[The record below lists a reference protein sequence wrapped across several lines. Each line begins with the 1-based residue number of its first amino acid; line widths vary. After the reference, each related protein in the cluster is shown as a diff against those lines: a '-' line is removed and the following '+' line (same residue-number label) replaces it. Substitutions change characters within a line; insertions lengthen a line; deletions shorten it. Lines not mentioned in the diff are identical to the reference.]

1 MGLEAGFLRSAS
13 ILFLPPAAQCNQN
26 DLLSPRLF
34 PHAASRFVAVQSWHP
49 ELGQR
54 LDPLLLLL
62 ERSRARDRRGDLS
75 RQELEKRAAA
85 GRAWLG
91 GERHTPLGIGSAKR
105 ASRSAT
111 TTASWRS
118 SSVANGHGD
127 TSSTA
132 AIAGTA
138 ACPASIPHAPPA

>member
-85 GRAWLG
+85 GRPG
-91 GERHTPLGIGSAKR
+91 
-105 ASRSAT
+105 
-111 TTASWRS
+111 
-118 SSVANGHGD
+118 SVANA
-127 TSSTA
+127 TRRSE
-132 AIAGTA
+132 
-138 ACPASIPHAPPA
+138 